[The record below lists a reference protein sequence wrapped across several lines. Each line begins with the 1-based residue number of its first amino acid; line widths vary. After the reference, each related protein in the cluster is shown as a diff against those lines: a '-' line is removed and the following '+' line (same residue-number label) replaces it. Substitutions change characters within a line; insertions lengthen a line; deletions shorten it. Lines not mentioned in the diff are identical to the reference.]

1 MLGSRWISGFMYD
14 RNKLK
19 YTNGR
24 KRKHNNSAQQNS
36 CNTKYMN
43 AKPVETLKRKGNQ
56 SMNNFDLE
64 FLDGYIKSTIR
75 MSKKTL
81 KTSDLNEAKRMA
93 NDMEERAIQKL
104 GESMAEL

>member
-1 MLGSRWISGFMYD
+1 MYD
-14 RNKLK
+14 RNNLK

-24 KRKHNNSAQQNS
+24 MRKHNNSAQQNS

-64 FLDGYIKSTIR
+64 FLDGYIKYTIR

>member
-1 MLGSRWISGFMYD
+1 
-14 RNKLK
+14 
-19 YTNGR
+19 
-24 KRKHNNSAQQNS
+24 
-36 CNTKYMN
+36 
-43 AKPVETLKRKGNQ
+43 
-56 SMNNFDLE
+56 MNNFDLE

-81 KTSDLNEAKRMA
+81 KTIDLNEAKRMA